1 MSQILKLFKFQLDN
15 KYNLFKSRDKKEFFI
30 SLFKS
35 ICLILAI
42 TLVLYLIMKKIF
54 NLLFIKVDQNAISIV
69 LLVTQGISFA
79 FAIANT
85 ISTLYLSK
93 DNELLMVLPVTFN
106 QLFVSKIMVLY
117 VSELIFNTLY
127 MLPVFLCLGWLGKL
141 SGVYFASLIF
151 IIPLLPLL
159 PIALASIISIPIMF
173 VLKFFKRHT
182 VLSIITILVVV
193 ATVFVAYMS
202 FVTKLSSVINIA
214 EKQVSTGLKI
224 NNWLVSIGPK
234 IWIYYQIALSML
246 SFKYFYF
253 PLAFLMGSLLLV
265 VLCFAL
271 IKPFYY
277 KVSTI
282 NMETTSVIRSKHR
295 PFKYRSVFAELLVN
309 EIRMVFRS
317 PGYIFQFFL
326 FPLFMPLIVFTYDKL
341 LINIAVN
348 QAGQNMIFGSHMLIL
363 GIIAL
368 MSNTISSI
376 AISKEGGTFYIAKT
390 TPINYKVQAMAKLTF
405 NAIFTVGAILVT
417 TIIALIFT
425 NLNVW
430 VTLLSS
436 LTVTILAL
444 GHICHSFDL
453 DLQHPVLDWYDN
465 SEIST
470 IGKNTTKSMIYA
482 LALPVLL
489 CLIVTLFGIKGI
501 FIALAVS
508 VVYLVGRIHLLSI
521 RLNYYYTRMEI

>member
-15 KYNLFKSRDKKEFFI
+15 KYNLFKSRDVKAFFI

-35 ICLILAI
+35 ICLIGAI
-42 TLVLYLIMKKIF
+42 TLVLYLILNKIF
-54 NLLFIKVDQNAISIV
+54 TLLFITINQNAISVV
-69 LLVTQGISFA
+69 LLVTQAISFA
-79 FAIANT
+79 FAIAST
-85 ISTLYLSK
+85 INTLYMSK

-127 MLPVFLCLGWLGKL
+127 MLPVFLCLGWLGRL
-141 SGVYFASLIF
+141 SIVYFASLIF

-159 PIALASIISIPIMF
+159 PIALASILSIPIMF
-173 VLKFFKRHT
+173 VLKFFKRHN
-182 VLSIITILVVV
+182 VLSIVSILLVV
-193 ATVFVAYMS
+193 ATVFVLYMS

-214 EKQVSTGLKI
+214 EKQVATGLKI
-224 NNWLVSIGPK
+224 NNWLVSTGSK
-234 IWIYYQIALSML
+234 IIVYYQIALAML
-246 SFKYFYF
+246 NFKYFYF
-253 PLAFLMGSLLLV
+253 PLAFLGGSVLLV
-265 VLCFAL
+265 VMCFAL

-277 KVSTI
+277 KISTI
-282 NMETTSVIRSKHR
+282 NLETTSVVRTKHR
-295 PFKYRSVFAELLVN
+295 PFKHRGVFAELFIN
-309 EIRMVFRS
+309 EVRMVFRS

-348 QAGQNMIFGSHMLIL
+348 QAGQNMIFGSHVLVL

-390 TPINYKVQAMAKLTF
+390 TPINYRVQALAKLSF
-405 NAIFTVGAILVT
+405 NAVFTVGAILVT
-417 TIIALIFT
+417 TIVTIIAT
-425 NLNVW
+425 DLNVW
-430 VTLLSS
+430 IALLSS
-436 LTVTILAL
+436 LVVTILAL

-453 DLQHPVLDWYDN
+453 DLQKPVLDWYDN

-489 CLIVTLFGIKGI
+489 CLIITLFGLKGI
-501 FIALAVS
+501 FIALAIS
-508 VVYLVGRIHLLSI
+508 VIYLVGRIHLLNI
-521 RLNYYYTRMEI
+521 RLDYYYTRMEI

>member
-15 KYNLFKSRDKKEFFI
+15 KYNLFKSRDWKAFLKT
-30 SLFKS
+30 LFKY
-35 ICLILAI
+35 ICLIGAI
-42 TLVLYLIMKKIF
+42 TLVLYLILNKIF
-54 NLLFIKVDQNAISIV
+54 TLLFIKISEDAISVV
-69 LLVTQGISFA
+69 LVVTQAISFA
-79 FAIANT
+79 FAIAST

-117 VSELIFNTLY
+117 VSELIFNMLY
-127 MLPVFLCLGWLGKL
+127 MLPVFLCLGWLGRL
-141 SGVYFASLIF
+141 SGLYFLSLIF

-159 PIALASIISIPIMF
+159 PIALASILSIPIMF
-173 VLKFFKRHT
+173 VLKFFKKHN
-182 VLSIITILVVV
+182 VLSIVCILVAV
-193 ATVFVAYMS
+193 ATIFILYMS
-202 FVTKLSSVINIA
+202 FVTNLSSVINIA
-214 EKQVSTGLKI
+214 EKQVATGLKI
-224 NNWLVSIGPK
+224 NNWLENTGHRIIV
-234 IWIYYQIALSML
+234 YYQMAMSML
-246 SFKYFYF
+246 SFKYFYY
-253 PLAFLMGSLLLV
+253 PLLFLLGSVLLV
-265 VLCFAL
+265 VACFAL

-277 KVSTI
+277 KISTVTL
-282 NMETTSVIRSKHR
+282 ETTSVVSSRHR
-295 PFKYRSVFAELLVN
+295 PFKSRSVFGELFVN
-309 EIRMVFRS
+309 EMRMVFRS

-348 QAGQNMIFGSHMLIL
+348 QAGQNMIFGSHILVL

-390 TPINYKVQAMAKLTF
+390 TPISFRVQAMAKLAF
-405 NAIFTVGAILVT
+405 NAVFTVGAILVT
-417 TIIALIFT
+417 TIVTMIFT
-425 NLNVW
+425 DLNIGI
-430 VTLLSS
+430 TLLSS
-436 LTVTILAL
+436 LVVILLSL

-489 CLIVTLFGIKGI
+489 CLIITLLGLAGLFV
-501 FIALAVS
+501 ALAIS
-508 VVYLVGRIHLLSI
+508 IIYLIGRIHLLNI
-521 RLNYYYTRMEI
+521 RLDYYYERMEI